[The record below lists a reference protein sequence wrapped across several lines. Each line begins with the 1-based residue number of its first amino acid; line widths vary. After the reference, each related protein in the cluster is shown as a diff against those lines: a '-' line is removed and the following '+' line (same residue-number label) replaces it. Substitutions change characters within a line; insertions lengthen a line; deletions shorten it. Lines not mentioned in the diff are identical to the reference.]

1 MKKILSLITVTFLL
15 SGCAES
21 LALLGTTT
29 SGASSGKITQSA
41 ISSAMSYGIKRETG
55 KSPSQ
60 HALAYVQKHNPQ
72 SKKKKC
78 IDFIEYPNLDLS
90 ITDRLSFFRIFV
102 LITLRS
108 LKRNVGLG
116 FPVPKGSSLLMSV

>member
-60 HALAYVQKHNPQ
+60 HALEYVQKHNPQ

-78 IDFIEYPNLDLS
+78 IDFIDATNSETCAAIRNNISKTKETIIKAKKSILDKSKIVDLAKKSNLV
-90 ITDRLSFFRIFV
+90 RR
-102 LITLRS
+102 
-108 LKRNVGLG
+108 
-116 FPVPKGSSLLMSV
+116 